1 MKISME
7 KTRAMMEDAVS
18 KGVFPS
24 AVLLVGTSGEILYQK
39 AFGLARPYEKGAA
52 ETGTFYD
59 LASLTKPLAT
69 AACAMT
75 LVEDGRL
82 DLSAT
87 LSDLL
92 PGVFG
97 PDKAGVTVAQLLGH
111 ASGFAAHRKWYLKL
125 QFLPAAHRRR
135 KLLKLLVEEPLEYEP
150 GTRTVYSDLGYM
162 ALLEVLERA
171 AGLSLDRLMNEAV
184 CEPLGISDLFYIP
197 LESGL
202 IPSFKRKREQILE
215 GRSFAATEA
224 CPWRGRL
231 LVGEVHDDNA
241 WVTGGV
247 AAHSGL
253 FGTASEV
260 WRLCAEM
267 LSACYGKSET
277 VFKRRTVEEFFTRK
291 EGPGGFT
298 LGFDTPTRPG
308 SSSGRFFSDLTVG
321 HLGFTGTSFWADIEK
336 NVIAVLLSNRVHPD
350 RSNEKIRAFRPL
362 VHDSIMEELGLSA

>member
-1 MKISME
+1 ME
-7 KTRAMMEDAVS
+7 EAVRE
-18 KGVFPS
+18 GVFPS
-24 AVLLVGTSGEILYQK
+24 AVLLVGTSEEILYQK
-39 AFGLARPYEKGAA
+39 AFGLARPYENAA
-52 ETGTFYD
+52 ASTDTFYD
-59 LASLTKPLAT
+59 LASLTKPLA
-69 AACAMT
+69 AAASAMT
-75 LVEDGRL
+75 LVQDGRL

-87 LSDLL
+87 LSDLM

-97 PDKAGVTVAQLLGH
+97 PDKAGITVAQLLGH
-111 ASGFAAHRKWYLKL
+111 ASGFAPHRKWYLKL

-135 KLLKLLVEEPLEYEP
+135 KLLKLLAEDPLEYPP

-162 ALLEVLERA
+162 VLLEILERA
-171 AGLSLDRLMNEAV
+171 AGRGLDRLSHEAV
-184 CEPLGISDLFYIP
+184 CDPLGISDLFYIP

-231 LVGEVHDDNA
+231 LLGEVHDDNA
-241 WVTGGV
+241 WVTGGI

-253 FGTASEV
+253 FGTASAV
-260 WRLCAEM
+260 WRVISEM
-267 LSACYGKSET
+267 LLACYGKSGT
-277 VFKRRTVEEFFTRK
+277 LFKRRIVEEFFTRK

-336 NVIAVLLSNRVHPD
+336 NVIAVLLSNRVHPS

-362 VHDSIMEELGLSA
+362 VHDSIMEELGFSA